1 MTKKN
6 LKSILANG
14 KNKLARKIGF
24 GFLLTAPFLLAT
36 SCKDNTGCDDPQNPD
51 CENYDPCYGVQG
63 TYNIKK
69 SNEIIAANDVRTTFG
84 EIAATPFGSGWN
96 NAINMKIRERL
107 EQTGAEIATIKDTA
121 IVSEERCRVYLEQY
135 ANNEGFMQEVAPSM
149 RRNLAADSTYIVTEQ
164 DLVNYYNQHQ
174 ACITR

>member
-1 MTKKN
+1 M
-6 LKSILANG
+6 
-14 KNKLARKIGF
+14 
-24 GFLLTAPFLLAT
+24 
-36 SCKDNTGCDDPQNPD
+36 
-51 CENYDPCYGVQG
+51 
-63 TYNIKK
+63 
-69 SNEIIAANDVRTTFG
+69 
-84 EIAATPFGSGWN
+84 
-96 NAINMKIRERL
+96 